1 MQFSDIVG
9 HESIK
14 QKLVQEVKAG
24 RVSHAQLFL
33 GNEGS
38 GNLALVWAFIQYLF
52 CDQQTDDSCGTCT
65 SCKQIS
71 KLEHPD
77 LHVAFPTAQ
86 ALSKTT
92 DPLVADWRKAIIEN
106 PYLTLNDW
114 IHLSD
119 DKGRKPTISV
129 HEAKN
134 MVQKLTLKSFGDK
147 YKVMLIWMAEWM
159 GTETANKL
167 LKIIEEPPANTLFFL
182 VANSQDMILPTILSR
197 TQMNHVPALKSK
209 EIQSFLVEKYQLD
222 QDKAATVAL
231 MSDGN
236 MNKAISLSQHHD
248 DEDHFLESF
257 VEWMR
262 MCYKKNV
269 VGMINWSMKMA
280 AESRTFQKSFLEYTL
295 YMMRSSIHMNYA
307 TELAENTPDKEA
319 DFLKNFAQFI
329 NGKNILEFHQL
340 FSESHYQIDRNANAK
355 ILFTDTSFQIMKLLH
370 QGKS

>member
-9 HESIK
+9 HEQMK
-14 QKLVQEVKAG
+14 QKLVQEVKTG
-24 RVSHAQLFL
+24 RVSHAQMFL

-38 GNLALVWAFIQYLF
+38 GNLALAWAFIQYLF
-52 CDQQTDDSCGTCT
+52 CENQTDDSCGTCS
-65 SCKQIS
+65 SCKQIA

-77 LHVAFPTAQ
+77 LHISFPTAQ
-86 ALSKTT
+86 AITKTT
-92 DPLVADWRKAIIEN
+92 NPVVGDWRKAVLEN

-114 IHLSD
+114 IHIAD

-129 HEAKN
+129 HEAKS
-134 MVQKLTLKSFGDK
+134 MVQKLTLKSFGEK

-167 LKIIEEPPANTLFFL
+167 LKIIEEPPEKTLFFL
-182 VANSQDMILPTILSR
+182 VANSQDLILPTILSR
-197 TQMNHVPALKSK
+197 TQMVQVPTPKVN
-209 EIQSFLVEKYQLD
+209 EIQSFLESKFQINPE
-222 QDKAATVAL
+222 KAATVAL

-236 MNKAISLSQHHD
+236 LNKAINLAEHHD
-248 DEDHFLESF
+248 DENHFLTAF

-269 VGMINWSMKMA
+269 VGMIGWSMKMA
-280 AESRTFQKSFLEYTL
+280 AESRTYQKSFLEYTL

-307 TELAENTPDKEA
+307 ANLAENTPEKEA

-329 NGKNILEFHQL
+329 NGKNILELHQL